1 LAPRAPLTREALH
14 VMRVASIGELS
25 GAIAHELKQPL
36 TAILTNAEAARL
48 LLAGRSPNLPEA
60 GEAIGDIVRE
70 SRRAAAIID
79 RLRGLLKKDERPPD
93 AVDLNALVRSTVD
106 LLHSEFIGRR
116 FGVELQLAPDLP
128 QVFADAVQ
136 LQQVL
141 LNLVMNAMDAMTAT
155 LPPRR
160 VIAISTRLTDDAA
173 IETSVVDRGCG
184 LATAAQAR
192 LFEPFFT
199 TKPQGLG
206 LGLSI
211 CSTIVAMHGGELTL
225 VNDGEGGA
233 RASFTLPIR
242 RMPVAAK

>member
-1 LAPRAPLTREALH
+1 
-14 VMRVASIGELS
+14 MRVASIGDLS

-36 TAILTNAEAARL
+36 TAISTNAEAIRL
-48 LLAGRSPNLPEA
+48 LLSGRSPNLSEVRD
-60 GEAIGDIVRE
+60 AIGDIVYE
-70 SRRAAAIID
+70 SRRAGAIID
-79 RLRGLLKKDERPPD
+79 RMRGLLKKDERPPD
-93 AVDLNALVRSTVD
+93 EVDLNALVRSTVD
-106 LLHSEFIGRR
+106 LLHSELIGRR
-116 FGVELQLAPDLP
+116 LKVELQLGSDLP

-141 LNLVMNAMDAMTAT
+141 LNLVVNAMDAMTAAP
-155 LPPRR
+155 PPRR
-160 VIAISTRLTDDAA
+160 VITVSTRLTGDAA
-173 IETSVVDRGCG
+173 IETCVVDRGCG

-211 CSTIVAMHGGELTL
+211 CSTIVTMHGGELTL

-242 RMPVAAK
+242 RMPVAAT

>member
-1 LAPRAPLTREALH
+1 
-14 VMRVASIGELS
+14 MRVASIGELS

-36 TAILTNAEAARL
+36 TAILSNAEAVQL
-48 LLAGRSPNLPEA
+48 LLAGRSRNLPKVREA
-60 GEAIGDIVRE
+60 VGDIVHE
-70 SRRAAAIID
+70 SRRAGAIID
-79 RLRGLLKKDERPPD
+79 RMRGLLKKDERPTD
-93 AVDLNALVRSTVD
+93 AVDLNALVRSAVD

-116 FGVELQLAPDLP
+116 FRVELQLGRDLP

-160 VIAISTRLTDDAA
+160 VITVGTRLTDDAA
-173 IETSVVDRGCG
+173 IETSIVDHGCG

-211 CSTIVAMHGGELTL
+211 CSTIVAAHGGELTL
-225 VNDGEGGA
+225 VNNRDGGA
-233 RASFTLPIR
+233 RASFTLPLR
-242 RMPVAAK
+242 RMPLDAK

>member
-1 LAPRAPLTREALH
+1 
-14 VMRVASIGELS
+14 MRVGSIGELS

-36 TAILTNAEAARL
+36 TAISTNAEAIRL
-48 LLAGRSPNLPEA
+48 LLSGRSPNLSEVR
-60 GEAIGDIVRE
+60 EAIDDIVYE
-70 SRRAAAIID
+70 SRRAGAIID
-79 RLRGLLKKDERPPD
+79 CMRGLLKKGERPPD
-93 AVDLNALVRSTVD
+93 EVDLNALVRSTVD

-116 FGVELQLAPDLP
+116 FRVELQLGSDLP
-128 QVFADAVQ
+128 QIFADAVQ

-141 LNLVMNAMDAMTAT
+141 LNLVINAMDAMTAT

-160 VIAISTRLTDDAA
+160 VITIGTRLTDDAA

-225 VNDGEGGA
+225 VNNGDGGA

-242 RMPVAAK
+242 RMPVAVK

>member
-1 LAPRAPLTREALH
+1 
-14 VMRVASIGELS
+14 MRVASVGELS

-36 TAILTNAEAARL
+36 TAISTNAEAIRL
-48 LLAGRSPNLPEA
+48 LLSGRSPNLSEVRD
-60 GEAIGDIVRE
+60 AIGDIVYE
-70 SRRAAAIID
+70 SRRAGAIID
-79 RLRGLLKKDERPPD
+79 RMRGLLKKDGRPPD
-93 AVDLNALVRSTVD
+93 EVDLNALVRSTVD

-116 FGVELQLAPDLP
+116 FRIELQLESDLP
-128 QVFADAVQ
+128 QIFADAVQ

-155 LPPRR
+155 PPPRR
-160 VIAISTRLTDDAA
+160 MITIGTRLTDDAA

-184 LATAAQAR
+184 LATATQAR

-199 TKPQGLG
+199 TKPEGLG

-211 CSTIVAMHGGELTL
+211 CSTIVAVHGGRLTL
-225 VNDGEGGA
+225 VNGREGGA

-242 RMPVAAK
+242 RMPVAAT

>member
-1 LAPRAPLTREALH
+1 
-14 VMRVASIGELS
+14 
-25 GAIAHELKQPL
+25 LK
-36 TAILTNAEAARL
+36 
-48 LLAGRSPNLPEA
+48 
-60 GEAIGDIVRE
+60 
-70 SRRAAAIID
+70 
-79 RLRGLLKKDERPPD
+79 
-93 AVDLNALVRSTVD
+93 
-106 LLHSEFIGRR
+106 
-116 FGVELQLAPDLP
+116 VELQLGSDLP

-141 LNLVMNAMDAMTAT
+141 LNLVVNAMDAMTAAA
-155 LPPRR
+155 PPRR
-160 VIAISTRLTDDAA
+160 VITISTRLTGDAA
-173 IETSVVDRGCG
+173 IETRVVDRGCG

-211 CSTIVAMHGGELTL
+211 CSTIVTMHGGELTL

-242 RMPVAAK
+242 RMPVAAT